1 MILGV
6 DYGIKRIG
14 LAITDESVGVVLPY
28 KLLENKGLEYIME
41 EFKKI
46 VEQENVTKIVVGMP
60 LTLRGEFGPKAEEIK
75 IFIENLKGVVSVPV
89 VFIDERFSSRL
100 ADTLGG
106 ENSKNRDIGAAMIIL
121 ENYILHEAAV
131 KAGK

>member
-1 MILGV
+1 MILGI

-14 LAITDESVGVVLPY
+14 LAIVDETVGVVLPY

-41 EFKKI
+41 EFRKI
-46 VEQENVTKIVVGMP
+46 VKQEDITKIVVGMP
-60 LTLRGEFGPKAEEIK
+60 LTLKGEFGPKAEEIK
-75 IFIENLKGVVSVPV
+75 IFIEQLQKEVEVPV

-106 ENSKNRDIGAAMIIL
+106 ENGKNRDIGAAMIIL
-121 ENYILHEAAV
+121 ENYILHESAV